1 MKEKV
6 IAAFLTAI
14 MTLTSLVIPVLAV
27 YDLGDYPAPL
37 AADGSLDVY
46 VVVGSDA
53 QVADVVGAVDL
64 AARLAG
70 ESYQSVSAA
79 GVGVTGG
86 KQEEIPLD
94 SALNAAGYFGTK
106 LDDNDLA
113 GLLDTEISL
122 TTTEGTEEYDIHE
135 EIQLSSGI
143 SLETGLTATNPDEDF
158 EDNAFLEVS
167 KDAVKYC
174 YVFDDSLDAGY
185 YFSNTSSTYPFEI
198 EFLGGTLTITGASA
212 SSITAQIG
220 AKELI
225 RAGES
230 ITVAGSTVILEST
243 TSSKAVISCGGTTKA
258 VAEGGSTAI
267 CGLEVVVDT
276 LIDDEGTDNDQA
288 ILVVGEDATK
298 TYRDADEYIGQ
309 DEDDPDWI
317 WDLAN
322 LNTDNP
328 TLCIEYDQQLDEPDE
343 VVYMGETLCLP
354 SDYVCIDLNS
364 FVETDYQDYEVEAS
378 TEELYETDG
387 STVRKLTGY
396 VIHWESKGG
405 DDDGFSVAGED
416 ADDVALYYNATTLD
430 IEVYYKDPDNNKYT
444 YAGSSYDVL
453 NGTSAGNKFFFTFED
468 SSIGMYFEWNA
479 AGTEGN
485 MTFNTTSGDHI
496 RVNIEV
502 SGNSRFDYL
511 GETDSDTTTAYDL
524 MVGGRDVS
532 GWEEDTMT
540 TTGIIIYD
548 PDAHLSGDTFEFGLN
563 GDESDFVAN
572 VIVTGPGGAV
582 TAGEDAIKK
591 VVPVTNAVAKLDTEV
606 SLPVGKHLI
615 LVGGSGVNRLT
626 AQAMGY
632 TYPTYG
638 SQMTGE
644 EFGAGEGFIKVYEDV
659 LEDGYVALVVAGW
672 EAGQTRNACSV
683 LQQYST
689 FADELDGNVAVKVTS
704 VTAAGI
710 TAA

>member
-6 IAAFLTAI
+6 IATFLTAI
-14 MTLTSLVIPVLAV
+14 MTLTSLVVPVLAV

-86 KQEEIPLD
+86 KKEEVPMHT
-94 SALNAAGYFGTK
+94 ALYGGTVFGSS
-106 LDDNDLA
+106 LDDNDLP
-113 GLLDTEISL
+113 GLLDTEISI
-122 TTTEGTEEYDIHE
+122 TTADGTEDYDIHE

-143 SLETGLTATNPDEDF
+143 RLETGLTATNPDEDF
-158 EDNAFLEVS
+158 KDNVFLEVS
-167 KDAVKYC
+167 RDSVCYY
-174 YVFDDSLDAGY
+174 YVFDDNLDAEY
-185 YFSNTSSTYPFEI
+185 YFNDSSSNYPYEI
-198 EFLGGTLTITGASA
+198 EFLGDELTITGASA
-212 SSITAQIG
+212 TQLTAQIG
-220 AKELI
+220 DKQLLKT
-225 RAGES
+225 GES
-230 ITVAGSTVILEST
+230 VTVAGKTVTLEST
-243 TSSKAVISCGGTTKA
+243 TTSKAVLSCGGTTKA
-258 VAEGGSTAI
+258 VAELATASI
-267 CGLEVVVDT
+267 CGLEVYVDT
-276 LIDDEGTDNDQA
+276 LIDDEGTVNDQA

-298 TYRDADEYIGQ
+298 TYKDGDAYVGE
-309 DEDDPDWI
+309 DEDDPDWV
-317 WDLAN
+317 WDLDK
-322 LNTDNP
+322 LNTNKP
-328 TLCIEYDQQLDEPDE
+328 TLGVCYDQALDEPEE
-343 VVYMGETLCLP
+343 VITMGNMLCLP
-354 SDYVCIDLNS
+354 GDYACVDLNS
-364 FVETDYQDYEVEAS
+364 LVEDDYQEYEIDTTSEDLYAS
-378 TEELYETDG
+378 DG
-387 STVRKLTGY
+387 TTVLLQTAY
-396 VIHWESKGG
+396 VLHLESAGGG
-405 DDDGFSVAGED
+405 DDGFDVNAED
-416 ADDVALYYNATTLD
+416 TDDVVIYYNDTTADLQ
-430 IEVYYKDPDNNKYT
+430 IFYKDPDNNRYT
-444 YAGSSYDVL
+444 DSTLTVTNNTYV
-453 NGTSAGNKFFFTFED
+453 GNKFTITFED
-468 SSIGMYFEWNA
+468 TNLPVYFEWGIDG
-479 AGTEGN
+479 AGGN
-485 MTFNTTSGDHI
+485 LTLNTTSGPHI
-496 RVNIEV
+496 KIYFEPE
-502 SGNSRFDYL
+502 SGDDIKYL
-511 GETDSDTTTAYDL
+511 GHSDSDTIPAWDL
-524 MVGGRDVS
+524 VYGDDKDIS
-532 GWEEDTMT
+532 GWEEDTLT
-540 TTGIIIYD
+540 ETGIIVYD
-548 PDAHLSGDTFEFGLN
+548 PDAHLSGDSFELGIN
-563 GDESDFVAN
+563 GDESEFYAN
-572 VIVTGPGGAV
+572 VIITGPGGAI
-582 TAGEDAIKK
+582 TTEEGAIRK